1 MSVVVQHTE
10 QPLIIGRMSSQGYC
24 VVNSV
29 TGELFQVTG
38 SEFFTDGGDNILTVK
53 YGPRGFGCFFVGDEK
68 KKWLEELFVEVLIR
82 QDDVLKVRNKKTGD
96 ISNLDDQ
103 QRRYVTCY
111 AEHRDKTLTFVRF
124 LIPRQDNVMFW
135 HVRDFQ
141 N

>member
-82 QDDVLKVRNKKTGD
+82 QDDVLKVRNKMTGD
-96 ISNLDDQ
+96 ISNLADQ
-103 QRRYVTCY
+103 QCRYVTCY
-111 AEHRDKTLTFVRF
+111 AEHRDKTLTFV
-124 LIPRQDNVMFW
+124 LSLSSPG
-135 HVRDFQ
+135 
-141 N
+141 